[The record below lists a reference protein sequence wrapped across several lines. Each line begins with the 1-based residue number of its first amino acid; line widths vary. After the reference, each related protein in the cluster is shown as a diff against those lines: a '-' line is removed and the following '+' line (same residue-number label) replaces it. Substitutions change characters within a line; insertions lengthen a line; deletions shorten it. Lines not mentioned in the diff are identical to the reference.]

1 MLQQYDL
8 ILHIG
13 AGYCPELE
21 EYISSKSKQI
31 LLIEAD
37 TNIATQL
44 KRKVSQYSN
53 VSILNELI
61 TADGELCTFNQ
72 YSVSKFSSIFPA
84 SNLFEIYPNL
94 QLVTDKK
101 VKSIS
106 INDIFKQYIGKHQSI
121 MVVIDVYGQSSSII
135 NELSQSGIPEVI
147 KTIKIIDF
155 AQSMYDS
162 VSLEIEEALSLIGF
176 YPQITDNE
184 DPEIS
189 NISYQLNPLY
199 KLLKIQQQENLA
211 LQNKIKEQA
220 ELTQNQDL
228 LLQTIN
234 QRFKQL
240 ENRLIKQTKL
250 EANNVIKQI
259 ESYHY
264 LQNFFVD
271 SSTIFDFHGWPISA
285 DFGALLIRLLQK
297 KHYDLVIE
305 FGSGTSTVL
314 MAKAIKQI
322 YAKQK
327 NKPFIISFDHL
338 EQYANQTKEM
348 LVTANVEN
356 LAQVSLAPLA
366 PYNGLADQDSIYY
379 DSTLIFDILH
389 SYQTSKELSI
399 LVVVDGS
406 PESTCNLARYP
417 ALPILMSIFNRAKL
431 DILMDDA
438 NRAGEQQIVT
448 LWGDLLA
455 NHNTEYA
462 ITKFD
467 IEKGATLIST
477 AFIKQ

>member
-8 ILHIG
+8 IIHIG

-44 KRKVSQYSN
+44 KRKVSQFSN
-53 VSILNELI
+53 VAVLNELI
-61 TADGELCTFNQ
+61 SVNSEVCNFYQ

-84 SNLFEIYPNL
+84 STLFEAYPNL
-94 QLVTDKK
+94 KLVTDKK
-101 VKSIS
+101 IMSIS
-106 INDIFKQYIGKHQSI
+106 INDIFKQYIAKHQSV
-121 MVVIDVYGQSSSII
+121 MVVIDAYGQSSSII
-135 NELSQSGIPEVI
+135 NALSQCGIPEVI
-147 KTIKIIDF
+147 KTIKAIDF
-155 AQSMYDS
+155 AQPMYDS
-162 VSLEIEEALSLIGF
+162 VSLETEEALGMIGF
-176 YPQITDNE
+176 YPQITGNE
-184 DPEIS
+184 DPEVSSIT
-189 NISYQLNPLY
+189 YQLNPLY
-199 KLLKIQQQENLA
+199 KLLKIQQQENLN
-211 LQNKIKEQA
+211 LQNKIKERA
-220 ELTQNQDL
+220 ELAQNQDL

-240 ENRLIKQTKL
+240 ENHLTRQTKL
-250 EANNVIKQI
+250 EASNVIKQI

-271 SSTIFDFHGWPISA
+271 SFTIFDFHGWPISA

-314 MAKAIKQI
+314 MAKAIEQI

-327 NKPFIISFDHL
+327 NKPFIVSFDHL

-348 LVTANVEN
+348 LAAANVEN
-356 LAQVSLAPLA
+356 FAQVSLAPLA
-366 PYNGLADQDSIYY
+366 PYNGLVDQNSMYY
-379 DSTLIFDILH
+379 DDKLIFEAFR
-389 SYQTSKELSI
+389 SYQSSRELSI
-399 LVVVDGS
+399 LVVVDGP

-417 ALPILMSIFNRAKL
+417 ALPILMNIFNHAKL

-448 LWGDLLA
+448 IWGDLLA
-455 NHNTEYA
+455 N
-462 ITKFD
+462 
-467 IEKGATLIST
+467 
-477 AFIKQ
+477 Q